1 VIGGINRVSAEAGR
15 DLYATFVRGE
25 IVLTDATS
33 AEMVKLMEN
42 TYRDV
47 NIALANEFTRLA
59 ERFGIDVWEAISIA
73 NRHPRVRIL
82 SPGPGVGGHCISVDP
97 WFLVE
102 SAPDLAALIR
112 TARQVNDTQ
121 PQHVVALVRKAA
133 HSGGA
138 AQEDSLHGCSVT
150 VLGLAYKADVDDL
163 RESPAIEVTRL
174 LAEAGA
180 KVTAF
185 EPNRPDACLPG
196 VHMATSLE
204 EALAGA
210 EIVVLLVG
218 HATLRGLLP
227 EQVAALTRARTVV
240 DCVNAW
246 SSKTWH
252 PAGFNLYRLGVGE
265 QSL

>member
-1 VIGGINRVSAEAGR
+1 
-15 DLYATFVRGE
+15 
-25 IVLTDATS
+25 
-33 AEMVKLMEN
+33 
-42 TYRDV
+42 V
-47 NIALANEFTRLA
+47 NIALANEFARLA
-59 ERFGIDVWEAISIA
+59 DRFGIDVWEAISIA

-102 SAPDLAALIR
+102 SAPDLATLIR

-133 HSGGA
+133 YSGGV
-138 AQEDSLHGCSVT
+138 AQADSLLGRSVS

-185 EPNRPDACLPG
+185 EPNRPDAHLPG
-196 VHMATSLE
+196 VRMAASLE
-204 EALAGA
+204 DALADA

-218 HATLRGLLP
+218 HSAWRGLLP
-227 EQVAALTRARTVV
+227 EDVAALTQARVVV
-240 DCVNAW
+240 DCANAW
-246 SSKTWH
+246 SAKTWQQ
-252 PAGFNLYRLGVGE
+252 AGFRLYRLGAGE
-265 QSL
+265 QSSSRS